1 MLFGDINIDSL
12 ILENLKNIK
21 VSHYLI
27 PYILM
32 SGAGYSNE
40 SIENL
45 MGGGEIP
52 SINEFLYG
60 NVYGFFGGEGERKNI
75 EE

>member
-1 MLFGDINIDSL
+1 MKV
-12 ILENLKNIK
+12 LKT
-21 VSHYLI
+21 LW
-27 PYILM
+27 
-32 SGAGYSNE
+32 
-40 SIENL
+40 
-45 MGGGEIP
+45 GGGEIP